1 MDARR
6 GSALKVMGELRVEVI
21 PKSYDDVE
29 MGELRLLLAACCANG
44 LDPLRIME
52 LGREYGP

>member
-6 GSALKVMGELRVEVI
+6 GSAWKVMGELRVEVI

-44 LDPLRIME
+44 LDPLRIIE
-52 LGREYGP
+52 VGRE